1 MFMTR
6 VFKNS
11 GVSISPDTE
20 IITYNGLENYLIGVL
35 NWVKMHSSETLKNFV
50 MMRIFL
56 YMAPDSDA
64 ETRHAFEEYYRQKGY
79 TLYPR

>member
-1 MFMTR
+1 MAR

-11 GVSISPDTE
+11 GISINSDTE
-20 IITYNGLENYLIGVL
+20 IITYRGLESYLIGVS
-35 NWVKMHSSETLKNFV
+35 NWVKMHSPQTLKNFV

-56 YMAPDSDA
+56 YMSPDSDA
-64 ETRHAFEEYYRQKGY
+64 ETRNAFEEYYRQKGY